1 MANTFKNASAQKIGT
16 GYTEVYGAPTSTTTV
31 ILAVSLCNRTTGTIT
46 ISAYMR
52 DGGTDGSSNANHRM
66 LLNDVEIPAGSTLEV
81 LAGQKYI
88 LEATDEIFIKSSVA
102 NSLDVV
108 MGVMEITS

>member
-66 LLNDVEIPAGSTLEV
+66 LLNSVEIPSGSTLEV

-88 LEATDEIFIKSSVA
+88 LEASDEIFIKSSVA
-102 NSLDVV
+102 DSLDVV
-108 MGVMEITS
+108 MGVMEIS